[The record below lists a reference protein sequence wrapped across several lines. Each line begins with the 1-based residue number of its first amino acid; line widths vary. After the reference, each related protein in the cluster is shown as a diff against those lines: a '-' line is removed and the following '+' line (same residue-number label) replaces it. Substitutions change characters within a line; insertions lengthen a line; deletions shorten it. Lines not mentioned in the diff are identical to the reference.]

1 MKTTLSR
8 QHKMTRAIPAKK
20 VNLVPSSFPI
30 RMRRDQVEVWGSEI
44 EFLTNFYWLLEN
56 IESLD
61 RMLSFNARSE
71 THLKVPVNSLQIN
84 MHCWFCIAFIAN
96 NTINLLH
103 RNANRTHHVE
113 AQKWG
118 IYHIHWH
125 ASTLLLNNF
134 IIFKT
139 ECSRHQQS
147 VFQRGSLFIN
157 TIKYKLHRKIK

>member
-61 RMLSFNARSE
+61 RMFFQRREVKPTWDPRESTDKLY
-71 THLKVPVNSLQIN
+71 
-84 MHCWFCIAFIAN
+84 
-96 NTINLLH
+96 
-103 RNANRTHHVE
+103 ANRY
-113 AQKWG
+113 ALLMLYC
-118 IYHIHWH
+118 IYCKQH
-125 ASTLLLNNF
+125 
-134 IIFKT
+134 
-139 ECSRHQQS
+139 
-147 VFQRGSLFIN
+147 
-157 TIKYKLHRKIK
+157 Y